1 MLEIIN
7 KGLISFQTD
16 CVQATRRCR
25 NTVKYE
31 NSGPVAEAELETP
44 VGPTPF

>member
-1 MLEIIN
+1 MLEMIN

-16 CVQATRRCR
+16 CVKAIGRCR

-31 NSGPVAEAELETP
+31 NSEPVAEAELETP
-44 VGPTPF
+44 VSPTPF

>member
-1 MLEIIN
+1 MLKMIN

-16 CVQATRRCR
+16 CVKAIGRCR

-31 NSGPVAEAELETP
+31 NFEPFAEAELGTP
-44 VGPTPF
+44 VSPTLF